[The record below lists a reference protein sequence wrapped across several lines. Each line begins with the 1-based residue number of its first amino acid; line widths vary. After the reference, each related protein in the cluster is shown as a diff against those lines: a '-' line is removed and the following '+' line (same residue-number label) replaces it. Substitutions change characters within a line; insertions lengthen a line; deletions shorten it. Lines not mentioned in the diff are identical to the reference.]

1 MDATEDAPRPP
12 SPLKAPRKRKRI
24 VISCTE
30 CHRRKQKCDRASPCS
45 NCVVRGKQSL
55 CHYENESARKQQ
67 LLEESSSAASV
78 NGGAYSVIKPSES
91 ETAAQVTAFGYAKT
105 GGSNNTTLGIF
116 KKIENHDADASAALM
131 SQMPS
136 HFPDQ
141 SGLREKYKS
150 MIRQL
155 PSKQYIEKLLVTYF
169 REVNY
174 QYYPLDEGIFRDLLQ
189 DWYNLSFSTL
199 NKGPMELPEDLQF
212 FPALLFQSLALA
224 LQFQP
229 LAYDVS
235 LDSLKYAQGMSFD
248 DLAADYSESGCQIL
262 CLLGKRNTTLI
273 TVQAGFLRTAYLK
286 NVGMVTEAW
295 HSLSST
301 IRDAQE
307 IGLHRDALFKPRKK
321 DSRPEAVLEG
331 LWIEQLRRRMWLI
344 LSLWDIHMAIVLGRP
359 TTIDTRDGKPPFPID
374 APVPRNRREE
384 APTPRSESD
393 PPTPLTMLLWN
404 TEISAPLWDI
414 FNLEKEDPHQN
425 NFAKVE
431 KMHGLINQIT
441 LHTPPFFR
449 SNNPDMSFDE
459 HPNCYWLPRARPV
472 FQNGAAF
479 TIMALH
485 RPYIFT
491 NSASRTAALKAGLDV
506 LRAQRILFN
515 LLSSL
520 HYKMFALVLNTF
532 DAIVLV
538 AAIYI
543 LHPYENGEDLEDTLQ
558 HYEWGMERF
567 TMMSARNDMAK
578 AALGVLKAIHVRLKK
593 ALASRKEDRQPG
605 TAAPTQSDYPTPPN
619 PPAQAATTHASISS
633 TSATENPS
641 PTTKTGTTSTYT
653 LPTISNLTSPP
664 PIQPAGLTPNSNP
677 ASASATPQNPPS
689 WETFSVPPSFNFSA
703 MQPLQPLH
711 DLVYNDLGTGM
722 NLTDN
727 VTIGYETGT
736 WDIGRIGPGGGE
748 HMGGNANQPSPAPW
762 MFEGDFGSD
771 SFWGFMNSYQP

>member
-1 MDATEDAPRPP
+1 MNTTEETARPP

-45 NCVVRGKQSL
+45 NCVARNKQSL

-67 LLEESSSAASV
+67 LLEENMSATPV
-78 NGGAYSVIKPSES
+78 NGGAFSIIKPNES
-91 ETAAQVTAFGYAKT
+91 ETAAQIAGFGYTKS
-105 GGSNNTTLGIF
+105 GGNNNTTLGIF
-116 KKIENHDADASAALM
+116 KKIENHDVEAAALI
-131 SQMPS
+131 SQLPS
-136 HFPDQ
+136 SIPDHNN
-141 SGLREKYKS
+141 GLREKYKS
-150 MIRQL
+150 LIRQL

-174 QYYPLDEGIFRDLLQ
+174 QYDPLDEGIFRDHLQ

-199 NKGPMELPEDLQF
+199 NKGPMELPGDLQF
-212 FPALLFQSLALA
+212 FPALLFQCLALA

-229 LAYDVS
+229 LAYDPS
-235 LDSLKYAQGMSFD
+235 LDSLKYAAGMSFD
-248 DLAADYSESGCQIL
+248 DLASDYSESGVSIL
-262 CLLGKRNTTLI
+262 SLLGKRNTTLI
-273 TVQAGFLRTAYLK
+273 TVQAGFLRTTYLK

-307 IGLHRDALFKPRKK
+307 IGLHKDLFNTRQPDA
-321 DSRPEAVLEG
+321 RPEDVLEA

-359 TTIDTRDGKPPFPID
+359 TTIDVRDGKPPFPID
-374 APVPRNRREE
+374 APVPKNRRVE
-384 APTPRSESD
+384 APTPRNETD
-393 PPTPLTMLLWN
+393 PPTPLTMLLWS

-431 KMHGLINQIT
+431 KMHKLINQIT
-441 LHTPPFFR
+441 LHTPPYFR
-449 SNNPDMSFDE
+449 ANNPDTSFDS
-459 HPNCYWLPRARPV
+459 HPDCYWLTRARPT

-491 NSASRTAALKAGLDV
+491 NSSSRTSALRAGLDV
-506 LRAQRILFN
+506 LRAQRVLFN

-520 HYKMFALVLNTF
+520 HYKMFSLVLNTF

-543 LHPYENGEDLEDTLQ
+543 LHPHENREDLDDTLQ
-558 HYEWGMERF
+558 HFEWGMERF
-567 TMMSARNDMAK
+567 EMMSTRNEMAK
-578 AALGVLKAIHVRLKK
+578 AALGVLKAIHVRLKR
-593 ALASRKEDRQPG
+593 ALNVSKDGKTQP
-605 TAAPTQSDYPTPPN
+605 QSLKTEYPTPSSQMPT
-619 PPAQAATTHASISS
+619 PSAQASISS
-633 TSATENPS
+633 GSPTAGPS
-641 PTTKTGTTSTYT
+641 PTTLTTPTSTYT
-653 LPTISNLTSPP
+653 LPTISNLTSPAP
-664 PIQPAGLTPNSNP
+664 VSNAGLTPNSNSAATTPIP
-677 ASASATPQNPPS
+677 AN

-711 DLVYNDLGTGM
+711 DLVYNDLATGM
-722 NLTDN
+722 N
-727 VTIGYETGT
+727 VGYETGG
-736 WDIGRIGPGGGE
+736 WDIGRVGPSGGE
-748 HMGGNANQPSPAPW
+748 GMAAAPW
-762 MFEGDFGSD
+762 QFEGDFGSD
-771 SFWGFMNSYQP
+771 SFWGFMNSYNP